1 MKTIKI
7 IDLLNKASNY
17 EELPKKIKFNHKE
30 FIYDEMYEDYYTK
43 DDKLFTSCFSITELN
58 YEVEIIEEPQEH
70 KIPEKL
76 NTWYGIEPVNL
87 DSPTTFKDNSK
98 YIDYNAEMFF
108 NKINEILDYLEVN
121 ND

>member
-1 MKTIKI
+1 MKV

-17 EELPKKIKFNHKE
+17 EELPKRIKFNHKE

-58 YEVEIIEEPQEH
+58 YEVEIIEPQEH
-70 KIPEKL
+70 KIPEKIKMRIDSDEDINNKIENL
-76 NTWYGIEPVNL
+76 NLNQMKIE
-87 DSPTTFKDNSK
+87 D
-98 YIDYNAEMFF
+98 
-108 NKINEILDYLEVN
+108 KINEILDYLEVN